1 MRNDD
6 MRIEDI
12 LGAAP
17 VMPVVTIDDLSK
29 AAPLARALAAGG
41 LRAIEVTLRTPQA
54 LEAVR
59 IIASEVPEALPG
71 VGTVLTARDL
81 EAAAAAGAKFAVSPG
96 ATPALLAAARDQAL
110 PYLPA
115 IATASE
121 LMAAMEAG
129 FQVCKFFPASS
140 SGGVAALRAFAGP
153 FAQVRFNPTGG
164 IDAASAPGYLALPNV
179 LCVGGSWVTP
189 AKAIAAGDFA
199 LIEQLARAAA
209 RLRQ

>member
-1 MRNDD
+1 
-6 MRIEDI
+6 MRIEEI
-12 LGAAP
+12 LSAAP
-17 VMPVVTIDDLSK
+17 VMPVVTIDDAAK

-71 VGTVLTARDL
+71 VGTVLSAKDL
-81 EAAAAAGAKFAVSPG
+81 AAAAQAGARFAVSPG
-96 ATPALLAAARDQAL
+96 ATPDLLAAARDQAL

-121 LMAAMEAG
+121 LMAAMQAG

-140 SGGVAALRAFAGP
+140 SGGVGVLKAFAGP
-153 FAQVRFNPTGG
+153 FPSVRFNPTGG
-164 IDAASAPGYLALPNV
+164 IDAGSAPAYLALPNV
-179 LCVGGSWVTP
+179 LCVGGSWITP
-189 AKAIAAGDFA
+189 ADAIAAGDFA
-199 LIEQLARAAA
+199 RIERLAHAASK
-209 RLRQ
+209 LRE